1 MYHFS
6 KKHIWKGFHAPL
18 LWRVAGVRLFFLI
31 ILAGCK
37 QKDTTNANA
46 PTPETRTPVTV
57 TSLSYDPIEEFIE
70 LNATSAFLQKS
81 YVKSNLTGYVKK
93 VNIKPGD
100 FVNNGQILFVLKT
113 KEAEAIG
120 NSVNHLN
127 PDFKFSGVNTIA
139 ANTHGFIAELNHHE
153 GDYVQDGEQLAV
165 ISDIK
170 SFVFVMNVP
179 YEDKPYVSIGKQ
191 VELSLPDG
199 ERLLGNISSAMPM
212 MDSVSQTQ
220 SFAIRLNRPHIIPQ
234 NLVAKVKIVKI
245 AKATASSL
253 PKKAVLS
260 NETLSEFWVMKM
272 INDTTAIKVPVKTG
286 IETGEKVE
294 IVSPAFSPQDKIL
307 LSGNYGLPDTALVI
321 VPPQDEVKNGL
332 PSTGGSENNSKCLND

>member
-1 MYHFS
+1 MNKFCKIHM
-6 KKHIWKGFHAPL
+6 WKSFQAPF
-18 LWRVAGVRLFFLI
+18 LWGGVSLFFFLTI
-31 ILAGCK
+31 ISSCK
-37 QKDTTNANA
+37 QKDTTNADA
-46 PTPETRTPVTV
+46 VTIETRTPVTV
-57 TSLSYDPIEEFIE
+57 TSFSYDPIEEFIE

-93 VNIKPGD
+93 VNIKLGD
-100 FVNNGQILFVLKT
+100 FVNNGQALFVLKT

-127 PDFKFSGVNTIA
+127 PDFKFSGVNTIP
-139 ANTHGFIAELNHHE
+139 ANTHGFIAELNHQE

-165 ISDIK
+165 ISDSK

-179 YEDKPYVSIGKQ
+179 YEERAYVSVGKQ
-191 VELSLPDG
+191 VEVTLPDG
-199 ERLLGNISSAMPM
+199 ERLQGMVQSTMPM
-212 MDSVSQTQ
+212 MDSSSQTQ
-220 SFAIRLNRPHIIPQ
+220 SVALRVNFPHTIPQ

-245 AKATASSL
+245 AKAAASSL

-286 IETGEKVE
+286 IEAGEKIE
-294 IVSPAFSPQDKIL
+294 IISPNFSPQDKIL
-307 LSGNYGLPDTALVI
+307 ISGNYGLPDTALVI
-321 VPPQDEVKNGL
+321 VGSPG
-332 PSTGGSENNSKCLND
+332 SSSMGGK

>member
-1 MYHFS
+1 MNKFC
-6 KKHIWKGFHAPL
+6 KKHIWKSFQVPL
-18 LWRVAGVRLFFLI
+18 LWRGVGVRLFFFLT
-31 ILAGCK
+31 ILSGCK
-37 QKDTTNANA
+37 QKDTTNADA
-46 PTPETRTPVTV
+46 ATTETRTPVTV
-57 TSLSYDPIEEFIE
+57 TSVSYDPIEEFIE

-93 VNIKPGD
+93 VNIKLGD
-100 FVNNGQILFVLKT
+100 FVNNGQTLFVLKT

-127 PDFKFSGVNTIA
+127 PDFKFSGVNTIP
-139 ANTHGFIAELNHHE
+139 ANTHGFIAELNHQE

-165 ISDIK
+165 ISDSK

-179 YEDKPYVSIGKQ
+179 YEDRPYVSIGKQ
-191 VELSLPDG
+191 AEVSLPDG
-199 ERLLGNISSAMPM
+199 ERLQGIVQSIMPM
-212 MDSVSQTQ
+212 IDSLSQTQ
-220 SFAIRLNRPHIIPQ
+220 SVALRVNLQHTIPQ
-234 NLVAKVKIVKI
+234 NLVAKVKIVKV
-245 AKATASSL
+245 AKAAASSL

-294 IVSPAFSPQDKIL
+294 IVSPNFSPQDKIL

-321 VPPQDEVKNGL
+321 VPRPRRG
-332 PSTGGSENNSKCLND
+332 

>member
-1 MYHFS
+1 MNNILIREKFQNYHKTLMCNS
-6 KKHIWKGFHAPL
+6 LQAPFARR
-18 LWRVAGVRLFFLI
+18 RVGGRVRLFFFVVI

-37 QKDTTNANA
+37 QKVDTTEDAA
-46 PTPETRTPVTV
+46 TIETRTPVTV
-57 TSLSYDPIEEFIE
+57 TSFSYDAIEESIE

-81 YVKSNLTGYVKK
+81 FVKSNLTGYVKK
-93 VNIKPGD
+93 VNIKPGQ
-100 FVNNGQILFVLKT
+100 FVNEGQTLFVLKT

-127 PDFKFSGVNTIA
+127 PDFKFSGVNTIT
-139 ANTHGFIAELNHHE
+139 ANAHGFIAELNHQE

-165 ISDIK
+165 ISDSK
-170 SFVFVMNVP
+170 SFVFIMNVP
-179 YEDKPYVSIGKQ
+179 YEQRSYVSTGKQ
-191 VELSLPDG
+191 VQITLPDG
-199 ERLLGNISSAMPM
+199 ERVQGIVQLPMPT
-212 MDSVSQTQ
+212 MDSSSQTQ
-220 SFAIRLNRPHIIPQ
+220 SVALRVNLPHTIPQ
-234 NLVAKVKIVKI
+234 NLVAKVKIVKV
-245 AKATASSL
+245 AKAAASSL

-294 IVSPAFSPQDKIL
+294 IVSPGFSPQDRIL

-321 VPPQDEVKNGL
+321 VQPTKKE
-332 PSTGGSENNSKCLND
+332 